1 MRCTPNPN
9 RQNQNTTDEIVS
21 RTLDELA
28 AALEAGNSAALTA
41 YLQVMGRFHKYSWTN
56 SLLIAAQRPA
66 ATQVAGFG
74 AWLRFGRHVRKGE
87 KGIVILAPI
96 LSRRG
101 AEKGEEPQDETLAV
115 SSRLVGFR
123 SAYVFDIAQT
133 DGQDLPEFATV
144 LGDPYQYIQC
154 VGLIQVESEIEGT
167 RRYNGFEGT
176 EWRWRL
182 IPTQLRMQLLA
193 D

>member
-66 ATQVAGFG
+66 CPQ
-74 AWLRFGRHVRKGE
+74 RRKRNRHSGTDPLE
-87 KGIVILAPI
+87 AQ
-96 LSRRG
+96 SRER
-101 AEKGEEPQDETLAV
+101 
-115 SSRLVGFR
+115 
-123 SAYVFDIAQT
+123 
-133 DGQDLPEFATV
+133 
-144 LGDPYQYIQC
+144 
-154 VGLIQVESEIEGT
+154 
-167 RRYNGFEGT
+167 
-176 EWRWRL
+176 
-182 IPTQLRMQLLA
+182 
-193 D
+193 

>member
-66 ATQVAGFG
+66 AAQVAVFVPGFASAG
-74 AWLRFGRHVRKGE
+74 MFAKAKKESSFLHR
-87 KGIVILAPI
+87 
-96 LSRRG
+96 
-101 AEKGEEPQDETLAV
+101 
-115 SSRLVGFR
+115 SSRNTEQRTVR
-123 SAYVFDIAQT
+123 SHRTKPVRCPLAWSASEVPMFSTLRRPMGRLYRSL
-133 DGQDLPEFATV
+133 LPSSATLPNTSNV
-144 LGDPYQYIQC
+144 
-154 VGLIQVESEIEGT
+154 
-167 RRYNGFEGT
+167 
-176 EWRWRL
+176 
-182 IPTQLRMQLLA
+182 
-193 D
+193 